1 MLSNNEVT
9 EGLLIAVLGANFVLL
24 FFIDW
29 HVATAHL
36 YFRLVHR
43 LAIAIVRK
51 MDCDELIDEMLSCS
65 GRTAEKQRYEGT
77 AGDCLASLDASSG
90 GGHEVTGQSRQQPVA
105 PNRVQITVKGSPQLQ
120 RGFKQGGMGYLLTEK
135 H

>member
-24 FFIDW
+24 FFIAW
-29 HVATAHL
+29 HVATARLH
-36 YFRLVHR
+36 FRQVHR

-51 MDCDELIDEMLSCS
+51 KDCDELIDEMLSCS
-65 GRTAEKQRYEGT
+65 GGTEEKQRHEGT
-77 AGDCLASLDASSG
+77 AGDSLASPDTSSG
-90 GGHEVTGQSRQQPVA
+90 GGHEVTGQSR
-105 PNRVQITVKGSPQLQ
+105 RRLTGRKITVKGSPRLQ
-120 RGFKQGGMGYLLTEK
+120 RGVKQGGMGYLLMEK